1 MINYLDY
8 GAFIDA
14 EKNSMLGE
22 PMAQASF
29 LCCGHIHKNVIF
41 QYYLFTVMSLI
52 YF

>member
-14 EKNSMLGE
+14 EKNSMLGG

-41 QYYLFTVMSLI
+41 QYYLFTVMSLV

>member
-14 EKNSMLGE
+14 EKNSMLGGQ
-22 PMAQASF
+22 MAQASF

-41 QYYLFTVMSLI
+41 RYYLFTVMSLI